1 MMQQYLALKAGYP
14 ETLVFYRMGDFYEVF
29 YGDAEK
35 AARLLDITLTQRGQS
50 GGQPVTMA
58 GVPFHALENYLARLI
73 KMGESVA
80 IAEQVGEVGAAK
92 GPVERKVV
100 RVVTPGTL
108 TDTELLSDKSESLLM
123 AVHQAPRARCGL
135 AWLSVTQGR
144 VYLAECAQ
152 DELGGWIARVG
163 PSELIYS
170 AGVTDRFEQQL
181 QALRQGGAF
190 NCPMSPRPDWQF
202 DSALG
207 ERKLLE
213 NLGAAS
219 LQAWGAQDLG
229 EAHAAAAGLLAYA
242 EHTQGRTLTHV
253 HSVQVQRGDD
263 LIDLPATTRRNL
275 ELVKTLRG
283 DDAPT
288 LFSLLDTCMTG
299 MGSRLLK
306 TWLLEPRRDRTEARQ
321 RLSAT
326 TALRGAGGAGG
337 GSGPWALL
345 RGELKGVSD
354 VERITARIALRQVR
368 PRELVGLCKT
378 LQKSELLAL
387 SGQAPEP
394 YLIQIFSHLHPPE
407 GCTALLCAAIAGEP
421 AALVRDGGV
430 IAPGFDTELDE
441 LRAIQTNCDAFLLDL
456 ETREKTRTGIANLRV
471 QFNKVHGFYI
481 EVTSSNLGRV
491 PDDYR
496 RRQTLKNAE
505 RFITPELKAFED
517 KALSANE
524 RALSREKWLYE
535 QILDR
540 LQPHVPALT
549 RLAQALATL
558 DVLCTLAERSLT
570 LNWCAPQFVPEPCIE
585 IEGGRHP
592 VVEARLAETSSGSF
606 IANHTRLNANT
617 RMQVITGPNMGG
629 KSTYMRQVALI
640 VLLASMGSHVPAAS
654 CRLGPIDAIH
664 TRIGAADDLAN
675 AQSTFMLEMT
685 EAAQILHAATPHS
698 LVLMDE
704 IGRGTST
711 FDGLALASGIA
722 THLHDKTRAFA
733 LFATH
738 YFELTELPA
747 KARHAI
753 NMHVSATESGADIVF
768 LHEIQPGPASRSYG
782 IQVAKLAG
790 MPSPVLHHA
799 RHALAA
805 LEERAGENDLQV
817 DLFATPAAPE
827 GAGASPVEA
836 ALAGINPDAL
846 SPREALDA
854 LYQLKKMAG

>member
-1 MMQQYLALKAGYP
+1 MALLQ
-14 ETLVFYRMGDFYEVF
+14 T
-29 YGDAEK
+29 
-35 AARLLDITLTQRGQS
+35 
-50 GGQPVTMA
+50 
-58 GVPFHALENYLARLI
+58 
-73 KMGESVA
+73 A
-80 IAEQVGEVGAAK
+80 IAE
-92 GPVERKVV
+92 
-100 RVVTPGTL
+100 
-108 TDTELLSDKSESLLM
+108 
-123 AVHQAPRARCGL
+123 
-135 AWLSVTQGR
+135 
-144 VYLAECAQ
+144 
-152 DELGGWIARVG
+152 
-163 PSELIYS
+163 
-170 AGVTDRFEQQL
+170 
-181 QALRQGGAF
+181 
-190 NCPMSPRPDWQF
+190 
-202 DSALG
+202 
-207 ERKLLE
+207 
-213 NLGAAS
+213 
-219 LQAWGAQDLG
+219 
-229 EAHAAAAGLLAYA
+229 
-242 EHTQGRTLTHV
+242 
-253 HSVQVQRGDD
+253 
-263 LIDLPATTRRNL
+263 
-275 ELVKTLRG
+275 
-283 DDAPT
+283 
-288 LFSLLDTCMTG
+288 
-299 MGSRLLK
+299 
-306 TWLLEPRRDRTEARQ
+306 
-321 RLSAT
+321 
-326 TALRGAGGAGG
+326 
-337 GSGPWALL
+337 
-345 RGELKGVSD
+345 
-354 VERITARIALRQVR
+354 
-368 PRELVGLCKT
+368 
-378 LQKSELLAL
+378 
-387 SGQAPEP
+387 
-394 YLIQIFSHLHPPE
+394 
-407 GCTALLCAAIAGEP
+407 EP

-430 IAPGFDTELDE
+430 IANGFDTELDE

-456 ETREKTRTGIANLRV
+456 ETREKARTGIPNLRV

-481 EVTSSNLGRV
+481 EVTSSHVEKV

-524 RALSREKWLYE
+524 RALAREKWLYE
-535 QILDR
+535 QILDQ
-540 LQPHVPALT
+540 LQPHIPQLT

-570 LNWCAPQFVPEPCIE
+570 LHWCAPQFVPEPCIE

-617 RMQVITGPNMGG
+617 RMQIITGPNMGG

-640 VLLASMGSHVPAAS
+640 VLLASMGSRVPAAS

-722 THLHDKTRAFA
+722 THLHDKTRAFT

-753 NMHVSATESGADIVF
+753 NMHVSATESGTDIVF

-805 LEERAGENDLQV
+805 LEERAGEDELQV
-817 DLFATPAAPE
+817 DLFAAPE
-827 GAGASPVEA
+827 VPESAGASPLEA
-836 ALAGINPDAL
+836 ALAGINPDTL